1 MRALYTLPLC
11 VGFNKLR
18 GTGVRVDLRFAVGS
32 GSVSGGLDGSGGQGA
47 SCLWVRLG
55 ALELWV
61 VFSCGTGSSGCA
73 GVWSM
78 VTGGVVM
85 LRWGCEYGGEDT
97 LGLLWS
103 SGDGG

>member
-1 MRALYTLPLC
+1 MLGTLCFLVRRLAIRAVYTLPLC
-11 VGFNKLR
+11 VGFNKSR

-32 GSVSGGLDGSGGQGA
+32 RSVSGGLGGSGGEGA
-47 SCLWVRLG
+47 SC
-55 ALELWV
+55 
-61 VFSCGTGSSGCA
+61 GSSGCA

-97 LGLLWS
+97 LELLWS
-103 SGDGG
+103 SGDGD